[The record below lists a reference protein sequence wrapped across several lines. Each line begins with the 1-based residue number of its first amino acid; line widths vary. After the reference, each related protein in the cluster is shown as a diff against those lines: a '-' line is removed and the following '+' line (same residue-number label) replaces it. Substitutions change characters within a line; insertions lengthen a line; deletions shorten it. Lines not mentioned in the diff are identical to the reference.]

1 MKNILVC
8 GGRGFIGFNALNL
21 WTRMHPTW
29 SFVNVDANTYAD
41 RFMADNKDEWLNWA
55 GIPSFTLDLGAD
67 NAEEAIDSLV
77 ETFDIDTICIFSA
90 ESHVDNS
97 LTGPKLFFESNVM
110 GTVNVLDVARKRD
123 LRVHYVSTDEVYG
136 ITYPTDETTVDS
148 PFKPS
153 SPYSSSKASA
163 DLIVQSYMKSF
174 GLKATISRCSNNFG
188 PWQMT
193 EKLIPTILTKLENKE
208 KIPVYGDGRQCRQW
222 IHVND
227 HNLAILDL
235 MEGKPGVIANVS
247 SNRLGYM
254 MNIDIIHF
262 FAEMY
267 GRKLEDVIEHVEDRK
282 AHDTSYYITN
292 YRTLDYGTEHI
303 KEKLAETYS
312 WYKTNL
318 FTI

>member
-21 WTRMHPTW
+21 WKKMRPDL
-29 SFVNVDANTYAD
+29 SFVSIDADTYAD
-41 RFMADNKDEWLNWA
+41 RFMGDKKDKWLNENR
-55 GIPSFTLDLGAD
+55 IPSFTLDLRLDG
-67 NAEEAIDSLV
+67 AEEALDSLV

-97 LTGPKLFFESNVM
+97 LTGPKLFFQSNVM
-110 GTVNVLDVARKRD
+110 GTVNVLEVAMRRD

-136 ITYPTDETTVDS
+136 ITYPTDEITVDS
-148 PFKPS
+148 PFRPS

-193 EKLIPTILTKLENKE
+193 EKLIPTILTKLENRE
-208 KIPVYGDGRQCRQW
+208 RVPVYGDGKQCRQW
-222 IHVND
+222 IYVDN

-235 MEGKPGVIANVS
+235 MEGKPGVMANVS

-254 MNIDIIHF
+254 TNIDVIQF

-267 GRKLEDVIEHVEDRK
+267 GRKLPDVIEHVEDRK

-303 KEKLAETYS
+303 KEKLAETYN
-312 WYKTNL
+312 WYKRNV
-318 FTI
+318 FV

>member
-1 MKNILVC
+1 MKNVLVC

-21 WTRMHPTW
+21 WKKMRPDL
-29 SFVNVDANTYAD
+29 SFVNVDADTYAD
-41 RFMADNKDEWLNWA
+41 KFMGDKKDAWLKENW
-55 GIPSFTLDLGAD
+55 IPSFTFDLRLEG
-67 NAEEAIDSLV
+67 AEEALESLV

-110 GTVNVLDVARKRD
+110 GTVNVLEVARKMG

-136 ITYPTDETTVDS
+136 ITYPSDEITVDS
-148 PFKPS
+148 PFRPS

-193 EKLIPTILTKLENKE
+193 EKLIPTILTKLENRE
-208 KIPVYGDGRQCRQW
+208 RVPVYGDEKQCRQW
-222 IHVND
+222 IYVDD

-267 GRKLEDVIEHVEDRK
+267 GRKLEDAIEHVEDRK

-292 YRTLDYGTEHI
+292 YRTLDYGTEHT
-303 KEKLAETYS
+303 KEKLVETYN

-318 FTI
+318 FV